1 MALRDRLLGSSL
13 GYRTF
18 RKVIKADR
26 STRLIAEEYV
36 RVPTDGRVLDVG
48 CGNGDLAQFVP
59 PGSQYVGVDHNASYI
74 ASANRSPAQGNV
86 LFVDADVGDLP
97 LLDIG
102 RFDVVVALGV
112 VHHLDDS
119 AATRMI
125 EAARDLLTAN
135 GRLVLIDPA
144 FHPEQR
150 ATARVLMALDRGRF
164 VRHPSDYER
173 LVAPSFDNVA
183 VTVRHD
189 LNPFPYTHCIV
200 EASR

>member
-26 STRLIAEEYV
+26 STGVIADEYL
-36 RVPTDGRVLDVG
+36 RVPPDGRILDVG
-48 CGNGDLAQFVP
+48 CGNGDLARFVP
-59 PGSQYVGVDHNASYI
+59 PGSQYVGIDHNASYI
-74 ASANRSPAQGNV
+74 ASANRAPGQGNV
-86 LFVDADVGDLP
+86 RFVDADVGDLAR
-97 LLDIG
+97 LDIG
-102 RFDVVVALGV
+102 RFDVIVALGV

-119 AATRMI
+119 AATVMI
-125 EAARDLLTAN
+125 EASRDLLAAN

-164 VRHPSDYER
+164 VRHPNDYER
-173 LVAPSFDNVA
+173 LVVPSFEKVS

-189 LNPFPYTHCIV
+189 LNPFPYSHCII